1 MKFTAIVT
9 ALIALVAPA
18 AAFVPTGGARTRGLT
33 TIKMGYV
40 PDGLTPAQYK
50 ALKAK
55 EEAQAKANKKKA
67 MVRPYKR
74 TVVVT
79 EIAFRPLT
87 PPLNPKPDCL
97 CLSELKPGAPP
108 DSWVPP
114 TVTRVPVS
122 RYSPNRWARPKFVV
136 AA

>member
-1 MKFTAIVT
+1 MKFIAIVT

-67 MVRPYKR
+67 MKGSVEDLTTWQARSAKKFPVRVCRLSRHQCRSSTNP
-74 TVVVT
+74 
-79 EIAFRPLT
+79 T
-87 PPLNPKPDCL
+87 PDQK
-97 CLSELKPGAPP
+97 SI
-108 DSWVPP
+108 
-114 TVTRVPVS
+114 T
-122 RYSPNRWARPKFVV
+122 
-136 AA
+136 

>member
-18 AAFVPTGGARTRGLT
+18 AAFVPTGAARTRGLT

-67 MVRPYKR
+67 MVRLCSVYAGFGLCIPFAYHRRSRCTPRPCRLTTKR
-74 TVVVT
+74 
-79 EIAFRPLT
+79 RD
-87 PPLNPKPDCL
+87 PPP
-97 CLSELKPGAPP
+97 
-108 DSWVPP
+108 
-114 TVTRVPVS
+114 R
-122 RYSPNRWARPKFVV
+122 
-136 AA
+136 AAIL